1 MKRLLSILIAI
12 VSVGLST
19 VSAQDAKYKALFIY
33 NFTKQIEW
41 PASEKSGDFVICV
54 VNHNELFSQLSSTV
68 AGKKVGNQDI
78 VVKKLK
84 SIDEVTKCHILF
96 LASSVSNASN
106 MESIV
111 NKLGASAC
119 LILTERQGALKNGSC
134 INFLIRDDKLKF
146 EMNSD
151 AIASRKLQVSS
162 SLTNLA
168 VPH

>member
-1 MKRLLSILIAI
+1 MKRLISIFIAI
-12 VSVGLST
+12 VSIGLNT
-19 VSAQDAKYKALFIY
+19 AFAQDAKYKALFIY

-41 PASEKSGDFVICV
+41 PASEKTGDFVICV
-54 VNHNELFSQLSSTV
+54 VNHNELFTQLSTTV

-96 LASSVSNASN
+96 LSSSTSSASN
-106 MESIV
+106 MTSVLE
-111 NKLGASAC
+111 KLGSSSS

-134 INFLIRDDKLKF
+134 INFLIRDEKLKF
-146 EMNSD
+146 EINND

-162 SLTNLA
+162 SLSNLA
-168 VPH
+168 VN